1 MRPVRALLFVGALG
15 SCSSHPQQA
24 SPWPGCYAFT
34 WPDSLRWHRLPS
46 TARLD
51 AQRDT
56 SMPPPAPK
64 LFVMSPLSPPSTSP
78 HISAHLNQAWW
89 RPVGPDSLNLT
100 IVDPFNIQW
109 EISLGSIGDSLVGV
123 ATGMDGDAAWG
134 PFDASARRIP
144 CPR

>member
-34 WPDSLRWHRLPS
+34 WADSLRSHRLPS

-78 HISAHLNQAWW
+78 HIAAHLHRAWW
-89 RPVGPDSLNLT
+89 RPGGPDSLNHP

-109 EISLGSIGDSLVGV
+109 EFSLGSRGDSLVGA
-123 ATGMDGDAAWG
+123 ATGGAGEAAVGPYDATV
-134 PFDASARRIP
+134 
-144 CPR
+144 